1 MWCLNPK
8 QATRL
13 ASTHPMT
20 LQEEN
25 RIRGTSDIGCRH
37 TTPSPGLRPCC
48 QAHAGVPMQPS
59 RSRSSLHL
67 WPCKTAPG
75 VPN

>member
-1 MWCLNPK
+1 
-8 QATRL
+8 
-13 ASTHPMT
+13 MT

-48 QAHAGVPMQPS
+48 QAHAGVPDAAVQITVLAALVGP
-59 RSRSSLHL
+59 R
-67 WPCKTAPG
+67 KTAPG